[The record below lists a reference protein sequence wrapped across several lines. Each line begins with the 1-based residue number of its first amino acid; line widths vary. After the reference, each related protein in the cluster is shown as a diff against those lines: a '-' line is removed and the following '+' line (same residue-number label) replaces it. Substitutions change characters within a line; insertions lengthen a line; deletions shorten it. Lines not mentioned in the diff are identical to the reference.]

1 MIEKIKYYQED
12 NLRMSNEVVTLSNK
26 LENTKQQLKQFED
39 NKAKLMYQMQNLNNI
54 ISENNII
61 DSPFGTSTQKNE
73 YKPETDEK
81 TSDDK
86 KQIVQN
92 KLENLKQRIRSAEN
106 LNAPLIKKENKN
118 GAGFGFKISTEIIA
132 ALVVGVGIGL
142 IVDKYL
148 GTKPFGLI
156 IFFIFGAIAGFLNV
170 YRVMRRIEKQ

>member
-1 MIEKIKYYQED
+1 MVNED
-12 NLRMSNEVVTLSNK
+12 K
-26 LENTKQQLKQFED
+26 LKQLKER
-39 NKAKLMYQMQNLNNI
+39 
-54 ISENNII
+54 I
-61 DSPFGTSTQKNE
+61 DTAETSNTPPPKQ
-73 YKPETDEK
+73 
-81 TSDDK
+81 K
-86 KQIVQN
+86 KQ
-92 KLENLKQRIRSAEN
+92 S
-106 LNAPLIKKENKN
+106 

>member
-1 MIEKIKYYQED
+1 MMNYKNKNLEELNKKID
-12 NLRMSNEVVTLSNK
+12 NL
-26 LENTKQQLKQFED
+26 D
-39 NKAKLMYQMQNLNNI
+39 NK
-54 ISENNII
+54 
-61 DSPFGTSTQKNE
+61 TNE
-73 YKPETDEK
+73 
-81 TSDDK
+81 SK
-86 KQIVQN
+86 KY
-92 KLENLKQRIRSAEN
+92 
-106 LNAPLIKKENKN
+106 KKEN

>member
-1 MIEKIKYYQED
+1 MVD
-12 NLRMSNEVVTLSNK
+12 DHK
-26 LENTKQQLKQFED
+26 LQKLKERIDTAETTNSPPPKQ
-39 NKAKLMYQMQNLNNI
+39 
-54 ISENNII
+54 
-61 DSPFGTSTQKNE
+61 
-73 YKPETDEK
+73 
-81 TSDDK
+81 K
-86 KQIVQN
+86 KQ
-92 KLENLKQRIRSAEN
+92 S
-106 LNAPLIKKENKN
+106 

>member
-1 MIEKIKYYQED
+1 MVNQD
-12 NLRMSNEVVTLSNK
+12 K
-26 LENTKQQLKQFED
+26 LKLLKER
-39 NKAKLMYQMQNLNNI
+39 
-54 ISENNII
+54 I
-61 DSPFGTSTQKNE
+61 DTA
-73 YKPETDEK
+73 K
-81 TSDDK
+81 TSNTPPPKQK
-86 KQIVQN
+86 KQ
-92 KLENLKQRIRSAEN
+92 S
-106 LNAPLIKKENKN
+106 